1 MWMTQDVCARC
12 LHEYEPKSAFC
23 FFAIVMI
30 KGISYGNQV
39 KVYACP
45 SVTS

>member
-1 MWMTQDVCARC
+1 MLVVSVSTSQ
-12 LHEYEPKSAFC
+12 KSAFC